1 LTGFRLGTG
10 PITLQVEVN
19 ILPKVRM
26 EDFRSVREYDGQR
39 IEGITIDLSGMW
51 SVGLVVRL

>member
-10 PITLQVEVN
+10 PVILQGEVH

-51 SVGLVVRL
+51 SAGVIIRL